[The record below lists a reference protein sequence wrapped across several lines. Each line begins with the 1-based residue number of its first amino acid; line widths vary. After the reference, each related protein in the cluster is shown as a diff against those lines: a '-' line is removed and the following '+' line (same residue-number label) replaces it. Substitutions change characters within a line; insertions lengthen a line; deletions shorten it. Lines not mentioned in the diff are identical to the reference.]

1 MMKYRHEYK
10 YRINIAEYFEIRA
23 RLKVLCRSDEH
34 SGHDGRYRVR
44 SLYFDNAD
52 DLVLREKID
61 GVRNREKF
69 RIRYYND
76 DISFLRLEKK
86 SKRNDLCVKQS
97 AVLTVKQVEH
107 LLQRENCI
115 SAVGDIPILSELAVK
130 MKIRG
135 LRPKTIVDYER
146 EAYIC
151 PMGNVRLNFDT
162 NIRTGMYSLDFLNPR
177 SQTILTEDQIIFEVK
192 YDSFFPE
199 YIYDA
204 IQTGTQTRCAFSK
217 YAVARMYG

>member
-1 MMKYRHEYK
+1 MKYRHEYK

-34 SGHDGRYRVR
+34 ADENGRYRIR

-52 DLVLREKID
+52 DTALREKID
-61 GVRNREKF
+61 GVRDREKF
-69 RIRYYND
+69 RIRYYNGD
-76 DISFLRLEKK
+76 SSFLRLEKK

-97 AVLTVKQVEH
+97 AFLSVEQVEE
-107 LLQRENCI
+107 LLQGKYRFNTTG
-115 SAVGDIPILSELAVK
+115 ADPILSELAVK
-130 MKIRG
+130 MITHG
-135 LRPKTIVDYER
+135 LRPKTIVDYDR

-151 PMGNVRLNFDT
+151 PMGNVRINFDT
-162 NIRTGMYSLDFLNPR
+162 NIRTGLYSLDFLNPR
-177 SQTILTEDQIIFEVK
+177 SPTIMTESQIVFEVK
-192 YDSFFPE
+192 YDDFFPE